1 MGIKYQKPTCI
12 KFLSL
17 IRIFWCN
24 VKNDD
29 IDLNTE
35 VNNCTNCLL
44 RILNTS

>member
-1 MGIKYQKPTCI
+1 MGIKYLKPTCI

-35 VNNCTNCLL
+35 VNNCTNC
-44 RILNTS
+44 IFTY